1 MLAGHRMYIRNDD
14 LLRIARL
21 WHELAE
27 IPAARDDEALTH
39 CFAQLAQIIGAGN
52 VFLVGAV
59 RDIAT
64 PDPVDR
70 LRGWRLRAFR
80 RLHRDDARDRV
91 VASMLRHFKANAVD
105 PLTEALAARIGTT
118 RVLLRREAV
127 DDATWERSWMVN
139 EVWRPIGVE
148 HRLLGVQAVD
158 AGRESCIGFDRGPR
172 ERPFAERERDLLHLF
187 LLGGL
192 GFHREQLLAH
202 APTRP
207 PLTAREQ
214 AVLRLLLTDL
224 SEREIGA
231 ALGLTP
237 RTTHQYVVAILR
249 KFGVKGRVGLMAHW
263 LGHYRDDAP

>member
-1 MLAGHRMYIRNDD
+1 MHIRNDD

-27 IPAARDDEALTH
+27 IPAARGDEALTH

-59 RDIAT
+59 RDSAT

-70 LRGWRLRAFR
+70 LRGWRPRVVR

-91 VASMLRHFKANAVD
+91 VASTMRHFKANVVD
-105 PLTEALAARIGTT
+105 PLTEALAARTGTT
-118 RVLLRREAV
+118 RALLRREAV

-139 EVWRPIGVE
+139 EVMRPIGVE
-148 HRLLGVQAVD
+148 HRLLGAQAVD
-158 AGRESCIGFDRGPR
+158 VGRESCLGFDRGPR

-192 GFHREQLLAH
+192 GFHREQLPAH

-214 AVLRLLLTDL
+214 AVLRLLLTEL

-237 RTTHQYVVAILR
+237 RTTHQYVVAILK

-263 LGHYRDDAP
+263 LRHYRDDAP

>member
-1 MLAGHRMYIRNDD
+1 MYIHDDD
-14 LLRIARL
+14 LRRVARL

-27 IPAARDDEALTH
+27 IPAARGDEALTH
-39 CFAQLAQIIGAGN
+39 CFTQLAQIVGAGN
-52 VFLVGAV
+52 VFAVGAV

-64 PDPVDR
+64 PNPFDR

-91 VASMLRHFKANAVD
+91 VDRMLLHFKANAVD

-118 RVLLRREAV
+118 RVLLRQEAV

-158 AGRESCIGFDRGPR
+158 AFSESCIGLDRGPR
-172 ERPFAERERDLLHLF
+172 ERPFGKRERDLLHLF

-192 GFHREQLLAH
+192 GFHREQPH
-202 APTRP
+202 APARP
-207 PLTAREQ
+207 RLTAREQ
-214 AVLRLLLTDL
+214 AVLRLLLTEL
-224 SEREIGA
+224 TEREIGA

-237 RTTHQYVVAILR
+237 RTTHQYVVAILK
-249 KFGVKGRVGLMAHW
+249 KFDVKGRVGLMAHW
-263 LGHYRDDAP
+263 LRHYRDGTA

>member
-1 MLAGHRMYIRNDD
+1 MYIHNDD
-14 LLRIARL
+14 LRRVSRL

-27 IPAARDDEALTH
+27 IPAARSDEALTH
-39 CFAQLAQIIGAGN
+39 CFTQLAQIIGAGN
-52 VFLVGAV
+52 VFAVGAV
-59 RDIAT
+59 RDFAT
-64 PDPVDR
+64 PDPFDR

-80 RLHRDDARDRV
+80 RLHREDGRERA
-91 VASMLRHFKANAVD
+91 VASMLRRFNANAVD
-105 PLTEALAARIGTT
+105 PLTEAFAASTGTT
-118 RVLLRREAV
+118 RVLLRQQAV

-158 AGRESCIGFDRGPR
+158 AVSESCIGFDRGPR

-192 GFHREQLLAH
+192 GFHRERAH
-202 APTRP
+202 APARP
-207 PLTAREQ
+207 RLTAREQ
-214 AVLRLLLTDL
+214 AVLRLLLTEL

-237 RTTHQYVVAILR
+237 RTTHQYVVAILK

-263 LGHYRDDAP
+263 LRHYRDDAP